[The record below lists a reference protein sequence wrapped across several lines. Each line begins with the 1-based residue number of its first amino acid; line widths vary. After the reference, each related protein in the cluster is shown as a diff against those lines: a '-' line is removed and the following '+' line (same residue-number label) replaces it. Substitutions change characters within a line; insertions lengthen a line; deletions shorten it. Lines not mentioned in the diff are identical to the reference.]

1 MTTIAITDLIETYN
15 SKDYR
20 YAKSL
25 TTGAI
30 VQGKTAYSTAFTTPL
45 TLHIGMKTT
54 GYDGTGFEN
63 WSGRFYACQ
72 IWDGQTLVRDFVP
85 CRIGTTGYLYDRVSQ
100 TLFGNIG
107 TGDFTLGP
115 DVG

>member
-1 MTTIAITDLIETYN
+1 M
-15 SKDYR
+15 
-20 YAKSL
+20 

-30 VQGKTAYSTAFTTPL
+30 IQGKTAYSTAFTTPL

-100 TLFGNIG
+100 TLFSNIG
-107 TGDFTLGP
+107 TGDFVLGP